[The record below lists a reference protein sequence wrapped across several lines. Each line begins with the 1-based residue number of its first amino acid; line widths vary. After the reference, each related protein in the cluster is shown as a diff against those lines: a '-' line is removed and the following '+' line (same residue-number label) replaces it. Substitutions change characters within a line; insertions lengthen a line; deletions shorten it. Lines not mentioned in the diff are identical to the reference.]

1 MTQFLY
7 QKLDSASEMG
17 FLKKEVPACVLDN
30 LNPKFAVRPY
40 QIEAFARFFYYL
52 EGYPNKTLPVHLLFN
67 MATGSGKTLI
77 MAGLILHLYSKGYR
91 NFLFFVN
98 SNNIIEKT
106 KDNFLGKQSS
116 KYLFAEK
123 IIFDGRFVDIQQ
135 VDNFEDANP
144 QNINICFTTIQK
156 LHSDLHN
163 EKENAIT
170 FEDFKKQKIVLLAD
184 EAHHGQATTKQKA
197 LSEAMEKPSWEN
209 TVEKIFNQDQENLL
223 LEFTATLDFLNK
235 NIVEKY
241 EPKIIYRYDLK
252 EFRNEGY
259 SKDVNILQSD
269 FDEKERI
276 LQAII
281 LNQYRQE
288 VAGKHGINLK
298 PVILFKAQK
307 TIAESKE
314 NQDKFDTLIET
325 LEEKDIDKVRKKS
338 EVGIIKRAFSFFEEN
353 KITSTVL
360 VKKLKSSFA
369 KNKCLNV
376 NEENLDKVSL
386 KIQDKQELIT
396 QQHVLNSL
404 EDKNNQIRAIFAV
417 QKLNEGWD
425 VLNLYDIVRLYT
437 ARDGDWRNSEY
448 KAGKTTISE
457 AQLIGR
463 GARYFPFIANGEEE
477 KRYMRKFDEDL
488 TNDLRV
494 LEELHYHS
502 VNDVKYITEITK
514 ALQKEGLIDED
525 QVELSLN
532 LKDGFKKTDFY
543 RTGIVYTNKQIKNTY
558 EKVRS
563 FADLGIKK
571 RNYTHLLHSGFGE
584 DKAVFHEGDFELKN
598 QSQITSKDFS
608 LKNIPSHIIRSALAR
623 NNFYHFDYLKK
634 HFPHLTSL
642 SDFIENEE
650 FLAGIEVTIKGTAES
665 INTTGNADF
674 FEAIIGLLGVL
685 ENEIKQNLT
694 EYQGSEEFYPANVS
708 KVFVDKVLKMQKG
721 NPKSDGQKEFV
732 SSRPWYVFDAN
743 YGTSEERKFVEM
755 MDRQME
761 DFSKEYAEIYL
772 IRNELHFKIYN
783 FKDGQG
789 FAPDFVLFLRQ
800 KNGENL
806 TYQVFIEPKGK
817 HLKETDKWKEE
828 FLAEIKAKF
837 SSKTLIFADSKK
849 YRITGVPFYNYDNEN
864 EFKEA
869 LCASF

>member
-7 QKLDSASEMG
+7 EKLDSASEMG
-17 FLKKEVPACVLDN
+17 FLNKDVPDFVLDN
-30 LNPKFAVRPY
+30 LNPVFTVRPY
-40 QIEAFARFFYYL
+40 QIEAFARFFYYF
-52 EGYPNKTLPVHLLFN
+52 ESYPNKEIPIHLLFN

-77 MAGLILHLYSKGYR
+77 MAGLILDLYSKGYR

-106 KDNFLGKQSS
+106 KDNFLGKNSS
-116 KYLFAEK
+116 KYLFNKK
-123 IIFDGRFVDIQQ
+123 IISEGQMVNIEQ

-156 LHSDLHN
+156 LHTDLHN

-184 EAHHGQATTKQKA
+184 EAHHGQAKTKNKT
-197 LSEAMEKPSWEN
+197 LTEAMEKPSWEN
-209 TVEKIFNQDQENLL
+209 TVEKILDQNQENIL

-241 EPKIIYRYDLK
+241 QPKIVYRYDLK

-269 FDEKERI
+269 FEEKERI

-288 VAGKHGINLK
+288 VAGKYGINLK

-314 NQDKFDTLIET
+314 NQNKFEALIEN
-325 LEEKDIDKVRKKS
+325 LEEGDINKIQKKS
-338 EVGIIKRAFSFFEEN
+338 GVKIIQKAFSFFEVN
-353 KITSTVL
+353 KITATIL

-376 NEENLDKVSL
+376 NEENLDKKSL
-386 KIQDKQELIT
+386 KNQDRQELIS
-396 QQHVLNSL
+396 QQHILNSL

-425 VLNLYDIVRLYT
+425 VLNLFDIVRLYT

-463 GARYFPFIANGEEE
+463 GARYFPFFTDEEDQ
-477 KRYMRKFDEDL
+477 KYMRKFDEDL
-488 TNDLRV
+488 GNDLRV

-514 ALQKEGLIDED
+514 ALQKEGLIDENRI
-525 QVELSLN
+525 ELELN
-532 LKDGFKKTDFY
+532 LKEEFKQTDFY
-543 RTGIVYTNKQIKNTY
+543 HTGIVYANKQIKNTY

-563 FADLGIKK
+563 FADLGVNKK
-571 RNYTHLLHSGFGE
+571 NYTHSLHSGVGD
-584 DKAVFHEGDFELKN
+584 DKAVFHESGFESK
-598 QSQITSKDFS
+598 SQPQMTAKDFS
-608 LKNIPSHIIRSALAR
+608 LKKISSHVVRSALAR
-623 NNFYHFDYLKK
+623 NNFYQFNHLRK
-634 HFPHLTSL
+634 HFPNLTSL
-642 SDFIENEE
+642 NDFIEKDEY
-650 FLAGIEVTIKGTAES
+650 LAGLEVTLKGTENAIEKS
-665 INTTGNADF
+665 GNTDF
-674 FEAIIGLLGVL
+674 FEAIIGLLGVM
-685 ENEIKQNLT
+685 ESEIKQNLT
-694 EYQGSEEFYPANVS
+694 EHKGTEEFYPSNVS
-708 KVFVDKVLKMQKG
+708 IIFVDKVLKMQKDST
-721 NPKSDGQKEFV
+721 KTDGQKEFV
-732 SSRPWYVFDAN
+732 SSRPWYVFNAN

-755 MDRQME
+755 MDRQMQE
-761 DFSKEYAEIYL
+761 LSKEYSEVYL

-783 FKDGQG
+783 FKDGQA
-789 FAPDFVLFLRQ
+789 FAPDFVLFLKQ
-800 KNGENL
+800 KNGEKL
-806 TYQVFIEPKGK
+806 TYQIFIEPKGK
-817 HLKETDKWKEE
+817 HLEEVDKWKEE
-828 FLAEIKAKF
+828 FLSEIKDKF
-837 SSKTLIFADSKK
+837 SSKTLTFNDTKK
-849 YRITGVPFYNYDNEN
+849 YRITGVPFYNYESEN

-869 LCASF
+869 LRSSI